1 MQRCDRL
8 VHFFASI
15 IVAILINGCYQIDY
29 SKTTVTCTA
38 ANPDC
43 PPGLSC
49 QNEICVQIADAAGSS
64 DAGVPSDLKTD
75 DLATNP
81 TLCPGGGDKPIGAA
95 RGCPGAFA
103 AGKASQRCPVG
114 WTICK
119 TLSQVDSAICM
130 NISSFYVSSQ
140 SGYWTGNMSNETCGA
155 AIGNQLLFGC
165 GSGGRVSK
173 GTCGGMP
180 RVVDVAGPW
189 SASDGTVTT
198 AALTDGAQGVLC
210 CPP

>member
-1 MQRCDRL
+1 MQRCDRF
-8 VHFFASI
+8 VHI
-15 IVAILINGCYQIDY
+15 LAILILPMFMACFQVDY
-29 SKTTVTCTA
+29 SKTVTTCTA
-38 ANPDC
+38 ANPEC
-43 PPGLSC
+43 PPGLFC
-49 QNEICVQIADAAGSS
+49 QNEICVQRSDSDGAADS
-64 DAGVPSDLKTD
+64 GVTTDLNKV
-75 DLATNP
+75 DLAENP

-103 AGKASQRCPVG
+103 AGKASQRCPAG
-114 WTICK
+114 WAICK
-119 TLSQVDSAICM
+119 TIAQVDPSICM
-130 NISSFYVSSQ
+130 NIASFFVSTQ
-140 SGYWTGNMSNETCGA
+140 SGYWTGNTSNENCGA

-165 GSGGRVSK
+165 GAAGRSSK